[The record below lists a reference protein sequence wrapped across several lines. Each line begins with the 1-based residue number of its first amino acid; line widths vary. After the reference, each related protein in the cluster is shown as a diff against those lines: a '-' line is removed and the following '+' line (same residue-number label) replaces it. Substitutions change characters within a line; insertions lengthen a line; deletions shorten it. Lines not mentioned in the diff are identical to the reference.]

1 MACPYTCVGKNI
13 CIYCAFTHR
22 RRTPAAPA
30 RRRAQ
35 RADRQAPPHRRRDM
49 AHVQTAQAIW
59 QMQSIDGH
67 GMRVHERL
75 YRLDTAASI
84 KAAPQAY
91 TATPMR
97 PRWAKLAMPAP
108 PTINPTNSAV
118 QQTALVH
125 LSSAR
130 PTACTAHLPAQPT
143 ACTAHL
149 PALPTTCAVHLP
161 AQPTTCA
168 VHLPARP
175 TACAAHL
182 PARPTACAV
191 HLPARPTAYPV
202 HLPARQTARAVHL
215 PARPT
220 ACTAH
225 LPAQPTTCAVHLPAR
240 PAAAHHMPTA
250 FAQR

>member
-35 RADRQAPPHRRRDM
+35 RADRQAPLIAVAIWRMFKLLRRYGKCKLNHRRPWHACAR
-49 AHVQTAQAIW
+49 APLPAGRIK
-59 QMQSIDGH
+59 
-67 GMRVHERL
+67 
-75 YRLDTAASI
+75 TAASI

-108 PTINPTNSAV
+108 PTITPPNSAV
-118 QQTALVH
+118 QQTALVY

-130 PTACTAHLPAQPT
+130 PTAYTVHLPARQTACTAHLPARPT
-143 ACTAHL
+143 A
-149 PALPTTCAVHLP
+149 CAVHLP

-182 PARPTACAV
+182 PARPT
-191 HLPARPTAYPV
+191 
-202 HLPARQTARAVHL
+202 
-215 PARPT
+215 
-220 ACTAH
+220 
-225 LPAQPTTCAVHLPAR
+225 TCAVHLPAR
-240 PAAAHHMPTA
+240 PAAAHHMPAA